1 VLSAC
6 EAPVDGSVVVLASN
20 AEATAVMKRDIPR
33 RPDDAEGL
41 VTSEENVSRLA
52 EVVADANTLKV

>member
-1 VLSAC
+1 
-6 EAPVDGSVVVLASN
+6 VVLVSN